1 MQDEVNTRVVAL
13 AIRTGSQSAR
23 ITASVLKAAMRK
35 YLEAESQRKQQRAAQ
50 KTAQKARSSVRRGR
64 QTVGQLMEQNQ
75 GLTNIEITDRNIKSF
90 ERVANKYNIDYALKK
105 DKSMD
110 PPRYLVFFKARD
122 VDVMTAAFKEYSGK
136 ELLKSKKPSITK
148 ALAKAQQKA
157 QAQNRQREKVK
168 QKDRGQEL

>member
-23 ITASVLKAAMRK
+23 ITASVLKAAMRE

-50 KTAQKARSSVRRGR
+50 KTAQKAGSSVPRGR

>member
-50 KTAQKARSSVRRGR
+50 KTAQKAGSSVRRGR

-110 PPRYLVFFKARD
+110 F
-122 VDVMTAAFKEYSGK
+122 
-136 ELLKSKKPSITK
+136 PSY
-148 ALAKAQQKA
+148 
-157 QAQNRQREKVK
+157 
-168 QKDRGQEL
+168 G

>member
-13 AIRTGSQSAR
+13 VIRTGSQSAR

-50 KTAQKARSSVRRGR
+50 KTAQKAGSSVRRGR

>member
-50 KTAQKARSSVRRGR
+50 KTAQKAGSSVRRGR